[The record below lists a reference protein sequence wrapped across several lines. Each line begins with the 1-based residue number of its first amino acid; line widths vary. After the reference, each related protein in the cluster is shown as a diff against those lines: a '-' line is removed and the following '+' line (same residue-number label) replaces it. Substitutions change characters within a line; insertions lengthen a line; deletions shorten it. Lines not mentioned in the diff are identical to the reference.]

1 MNNISCLYFHRLIFM
16 FYLDTYYYCR
26 IKRRK
31 VEVYEEMVDSHSS
44 KCQGEAPQ
52 TLGDTT
58 ISDASMI
65 FSSVILYRNQV
76 FYSCFS

>member
-1 MNNISCLYFHRLIFM
+1 M
-16 FYLDTYYYCR
+16 
-26 IKRRK
+26 
-31 VEVYEEMVDSHSS
+31 EVYEEMVDSHSS